1 MSGLVLFAFAMGI
14 VAGLRTFTAPAAFFL
29 ARGGVAGYILA
40 VFAIGEYI
48 ADALPK
54 IPPRTG
60 LPSIIIRPLS
70 GAITGWFI
78 ASIGGSTTGVIGAV
92 AGAVGALV
100 GTYGGYAG
108 RMAAI
113 AKFGA
118 VPAAVLED
126 VIAIALAVLV
136 MLQYV
141 AFERTFNHL
150 LTCLPSL
157 IC

>member
-1 MSGLVLFAFAMGI
+1 MLGLILFAFAMGI

-29 ARGGVAGYILA
+29 TRGGIAGYILA
-40 VFAIGEYI
+40 VLAICEYI

-54 IPPRTG
+54 TPARTG
-60 LPSIIIRPLS
+60 LPAVSIRSLS

-78 ASIGGSTTGVIGAV
+78 ASIGGSTQGVVGAV
-92 AGAVGALV
+92 AGVAGALV

-118 VPAAVLED
+118 IPAAVVED

-136 MLQYV
+136 MLQYA

-150 LTCLPSL
+150 LTCLPSFA
-157 IC
+157 C

>member
-1 MSGLVLFAFAMGI
+1 MIGLVLFAFAMGI

-29 ARGGVAGYILA
+29 TRGGVAGYILA
-40 VFAIGEYI
+40 VLALGEYV

-54 IPPRTG
+54 TPARTG
-60 LPSIIIRPLS
+60 LPSIILRPLS

-78 ASIGGSTTGVIGAV
+78 GSIGGSTTAIIGAV
-92 AGAVGALV
+92 AGIAGALV

-118 VPAAVLED
+118 IPAAILED
-126 VIAIALAVLV
+126 VIAIALAAVV
-136 MLQYV
+136 MSQYP
-141 AFERTFNHL
+141 AFERSFHSLATL
-150 LTCLPSL
+150 LHG
-157 IC
+157 